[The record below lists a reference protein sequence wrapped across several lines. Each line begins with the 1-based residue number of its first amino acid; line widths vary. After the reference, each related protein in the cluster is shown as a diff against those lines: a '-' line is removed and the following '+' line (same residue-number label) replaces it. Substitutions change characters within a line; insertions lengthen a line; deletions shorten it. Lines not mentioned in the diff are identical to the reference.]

1 MHSKGK
7 YINVPDPDDILSKSI
22 LKTSYKMAKKFN
34 YDIIR
39 FNILMTRGNLDN
51 SKILNDIK
59 AGPIYQPDLS
69 NYIFY
74 GSNELQIIDM
84 VIYNKFVKRE
94 TFIKALNLLETNYL
108 KLYMVYFEDGLINY
122 FVHLAGKS
130 FYFLKKR
137 VGYHHKR
144 TSESITKNH
153 FKYKYAMTKNLFIFL
168 KFVFETSK
176 NTQYSKDKANH
187 LISFIIDNLN
197 VPDILSRTN
206 FSEDVNLYDNIT
218 NSFLDSLF
226 INNEN
231 KNFLQNIKGNIKRN
245 N

>member
-1 MHSKGK
+1 
-7 YINVPDPDDILSKSI
+7 
-22 LKTSYKMAKKFN
+22 
-34 YDIIR
+34 
-39 FNILMTRGNLDN
+39 MTRGNFGN
-51 SKILNDIK
+51 SESLNDIQ

-74 GSNELQIIDM
+74 GSKELHIIDM
-84 VIYNKFVKRE
+84 VIYNKLVKRE
-94 TFIKALNLLETNYL
+94 AFIKALNLLETSYL

-144 TSESITKNH
+144 TAESITKNH
-153 FKYKYAMTKNLFIFL
+153 FKYKYAMTKNLFIYL
-168 KFVFETSK
+168 KFVFQTSK

-187 LISFIIDNLN
+187 LLSFIINSLD

-206 FSEDVNLYDNIT
+206 ISEDVHLYDNIT
-218 NSFLDSLF
+218 DTFLDSSY
-226 INNEN
+226 INKEN
-231 KNFLQNIKGNIKRN
+231 KNFLQKIKEIIRRKNY
-245 N
+245 